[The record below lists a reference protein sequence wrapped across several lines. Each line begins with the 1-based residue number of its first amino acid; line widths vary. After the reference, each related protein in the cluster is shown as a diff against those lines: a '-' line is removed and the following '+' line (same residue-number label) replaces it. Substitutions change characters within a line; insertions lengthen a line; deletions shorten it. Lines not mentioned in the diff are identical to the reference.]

1 MHVFVFIYSPIG
13 SWICPHTEK
22 FKQTKKGLPKITF
35 FIFHMQKWKKVQSVL
50 KTDQRADVSAHAF
63 FSTH

>member
-1 MHVFVFIYSPIG
+1 MYKNFFFFLNIYMHVFAFTYSPIG

-35 FIFHMQKWKKVQSVL
+35 FIFHMQKWKKCKVY
-50 KTDQRADVSAHAF
+50 
-63 FSTH
+63 